1 MVNLKLCVYYL
12 MMIPYIYLTN
22 NNFLKTEFVYQ
33 YLTILSHFL
42 RQNTL
47 NIRDAN
53 YTLVH
58 GWHAADATHGHQVSL
73 LTSLQ
78 VHPDNDPV
86 LLVVPEPAL
95 ALPGGADHLL
105 ADLGVLRDG
114 RQQVVKLLTMLLQ
127 RVTCLNPSPAN
138 LHE

>member
-1 MVNLKLCVYYL
+1 M
-12 MMIPYIYLTN
+12 
-22 NNFLKTEFVYQ
+22 
-33 YLTILSHFL
+33 LSHFL

-47 NIRDAN
+47 HICDAN

-58 GWHAADATHGHQVSL
+58 AWHAADATHGDQVSL

-86 LLVVPEPAL
+86 ARVPQHAL
-95 ALPGGADHLL
+95 PLPGGADHLL
-105 ADLGVLRDG
+105 ADLGVMRNG
-114 RQQVVKLLTMLLQ
+114 RQQVVKLLPMLLQ
-127 RVTCLNPSPAN
+127 RVTCLDTCSAN